1 MDELVYITI
10 TLVTYVHGMEIT
22 SMKCTGYRSHME
34 VVEMSDEVGSGRLT
48 INLSTELDLTTED
61 RSIASKL

>member
-1 MDELVYITI
+1 
-10 TLVTYVHGMEIT
+10 
-22 SMKCTGYRSHME
+22 ME